1 MGDEEAKRKADEE
14 AAAKKAADDEA
25 AKRAS
30 GTIASALLNAALS
43 GGGDD
48 ESDASGRLA
57 RLQLELSEEADIVE
71 MEELKIRQAAKS
83 RKRKIIQKAIDE
95 GIDAARLSEHL
106 ASLNVS
112 GSQKPPDPPPTAAVT
127 DRAAAAAA
135 AAAAIS
141 PSGDFS
147 HLLGSQRLKYSTPK
161 ESERFSGGE
170 V

>member
-14 AAAKKAADDEA
+14 AAKKATDDEA

-43 GGGDD
+43 GGGED

-57 RLQLELSEEADIVE
+57 RVQLELSEEADIAE
-71 MEELKIRQAAKS
+71 MEELKLRQAAKS

-112 GSQKPPDPPPTAAVT
+112 GSPKPPD
-127 DRAAAAAA
+127 
-135 AAAAIS
+135 
-141 PSGDFS
+141 
-147 HLLGSQRLKYSTPK
+147 
-161 ESERFSGGE
+161 
-170 V
+170 